1 MKRLVVAFTCLCFL
15 SLSVLAQSGKTTRP
29 RIVVTPT
36 PEAVSP
42 TQPTTTRPPV
52 LKGDTSVRTQTE
64 TTTEDAPE
72 ADDEIIRIETN

>member
-1 MKRLVVAFTCLCFL
+1 V
-15 SLSVLAQSGKTTRP
+15 SLFFKSFRFGANRQDDAP

-72 ADDEIIRIETN
+72 ADDEIIRIEPIW